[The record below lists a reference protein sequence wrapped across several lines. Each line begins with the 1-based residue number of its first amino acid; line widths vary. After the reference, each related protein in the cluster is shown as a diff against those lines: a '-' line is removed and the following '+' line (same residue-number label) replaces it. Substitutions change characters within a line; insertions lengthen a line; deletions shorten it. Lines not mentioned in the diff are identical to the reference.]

1 MAFAYLV
8 DTSRSLVLSKAF
20 GTLTDDDLLGHVR
33 ALRAD
38 ARFHSRM
45 FQIADFRD
53 VVKLAISSV
62 GVRQL
67 GALNP
72 WGAGSRRAVVVTTDF
87 AYGMARM
94 YEMIREPSDDELE
107 IFRTLEKAVEWL
119 GLGDE
124 LETIS
129 ARLDTLR

>member
-1 MAFAYLV
+1 MASAYLV

-38 ARFHSRM
+38 ATFHNRM

-53 VVKLAISSV
+53 VVKIAISSV
-62 GVRQL
+62 GVRKL

-72 WGAGSRRAVVVTTDF
+72 FGEGARRAVVVTTDF